1 MVQVRKLVLAIA
13 AASALSSGMA
23 HALGLGELSVKSTL
37 NQPLVAE
44 IELTEAQGLNAAQ
57 VVPSLATTADFAQ
70 AGVTRQAFLDDL
82 TFTPVIN
89 ANGRSVLRITSSKPV
104 RDPFVKF
111 LVQVL
116 WPNGRLLREYSLLLD
131 PPKFSPEAAAAAAAA
146 SAPAAAPAAPAQL
159 PATAPSPEA
168 AAPAQPA
175 PTAPAE
181 PALPPPTADK
191 PAQYVTVNNDT
202 LWEIADRARNGGTVQ
217 QTMLAIQAL
226 NPDAFIGGNIN
237 RLKKGHVLQLPT
249 PQQSTALPQSRAL
262 AEVSQQYR
270 AWREGRRLPAGTRQV
285 DATRRARA
293 GEAPSQVET
302 GDNLSLV
309 SASGQPAANGA
320 AGDGD
325 LGNKLA
331 MTQEALDTSRRDN
344 AELKSRMN
352 DLQSQLDKLQR
363 IIELKNNQLAK
374 MQAAGGAPAASAASA
389 PATDPAAAP
398 TTAGAPG
405 VNPALPAALVD
416 ANGAPVKPAGEIAP
430 EDALPPGAAQV
441 VTPSAEQ
448 PLAVEPVAPQESEDP
463 LQSILDNPVLL
474 GLIGGAVILLLALLL
489 LFLARRR
496 NARAEAEKHKR
507 MARALAEE
515 SQFVSDMDM
524 NAPPA
529 SFDGLDVPP
538 PTVRMGAGAAAAT
551 AAGVTAARERPAD
564 PLVQAEIHIAYGRM
578 NQAAE
583 LLEEAVKED
592 PDRDDI
598 RLKLMEIYAE
608 QGNNKAFAVH
618 ERKLVAAG
626 KREAEVEQLKD
637 RYPTMNTSAPVV
649 APLVAETRSTP
660 AVETA
665 SESTAPVAAAAA
677 TAAAAA
683 SAAALAAEMDA
694 RYVEELLADD
704 SDEAAATPVVEEPVA
719 DQPGVQESLAD
730 EPAVDEPVVET
741 PVVDES
747 TAAMQEPEDEFD
759 LSLDEFEQASSS
771 DVTTVNDLDDLM
783 LDDPAP
789 VAGQVTETPSF
800 ESILQEQTASTQP
813 DDLADFDLDLTED
826 DPALKNEDDFLLS
839 LGEDPLD
846 LGATEPEP
854 LSEDLELPDDFDLS
868 LADEMENDQA
878 TEAFASEIEDVNAE
892 LDRLSQNLE
901 QPPLSEPSFTAAD
914 AADAAAL
921 DDDPEFD
928 FLSGADEAA
937 TKLDLA
943 RAYIDM
949 GDADGARDIL
959 DEVVSEGDDGQKSEA
974 REMLARLA

>member
-23 HALGLGELSVKSTL
+23 QALGLGELSVKSTL

-44 IELTEAQGLNAAQ
+44 IELTDAQGLNAAQ

-70 AGVTRQAFLDDL
+70 AGVTRPAFLSDL

-104 RDPFVKF
+104 LEPYVKF

-131 PPKFSPEAAAAAAAA
+131 PPKFSPEAAAAAAARPPA
-146 SAPAAAPAAPAQL
+146 APAAAPAAPAQL
-159 PATAPSPEA
+159 PATAPTPEA
-168 AAPAQPA
+168 AAPAAPA
-175 PTAPAE
+175 PAPA
-181 PALPPPTADK
+181 PAQAPAAGTQPPAPAAQA

-202 LWEIADRARNGGTVQ
+202 LWEIAERVRNGGTVQ

-226 NPDAFIGGNIN
+226 NPSAFIGGNIN
-237 RLKKGHVLQLPT
+237 RLKKGEVLRLPT
-249 PQQSTALPQSRAL
+249 PQQSTALPQAQAV

-270 AWREGRRLPAGTRQV
+270 AWREGRRLPAAGARQV
-285 DATRRARA
+285 DATRRASPGA
-293 GEAPSQVET
+293 APSQVET

-309 SASGQPAANGA
+309 SATGQPGAQGA
-320 AGDGD
+320 AGDSD

-344 AELKSRMN
+344 AELQSRMS

-363 IIELKNNQLAK
+363 IIELKNGQLAR
-374 MQAAGGAPAASAASA
+374 MQAAGATPEAAAPAPGAPAAPVTPADAA
-389 PATDPAAAP
+389 T
-398 TTAGAPG
+398 
-405 VNPALPAALVD
+405 NPALPAALVD
-416 ANGAPVKPAGEIAP
+416 ANGAPVKPEGEVAP
-430 EDALPPGAAQV
+430 EDALPPGAAQIT
-441 VTPSAEQ
+441 TPNAEQ
-448 PLAVEPVAPQESEDP
+448 PPQVEPVTPQEPQDS
-463 LQSILDNPVLL
+463 LQSVLNNPILL
-474 GLIGGAVILLLALLL
+474 GLIGGAAVLLLALLL

-515 SQFVSDMDM
+515 SQFVADMDM
-524 NAPPA
+524 NTPPT
-529 SFDGLDVPP
+529 SFDGLDVQSPS
-538 PTVRMGAGAAAAT
+538 VRMGAAAGAAA

-578 NQAAE
+578 NQAIE
-583 LLEEAVKED
+583 LLEESVKEE
-592 PDRDDI
+592 PGRDDI

-608 QGNNKAFAVH
+608 QGNNKAFAAH

-637 RYPTMNTSAPVV
+637 RYPTMRAPAPAPVLEKTPEP
-649 APLVAETRSTP
+649 APAAVTP
-660 AVETA
+660 TA
-665 SESTAPVAAAAA
+665 SESTGSTAAVAT

-683 SAAALAAEMDA
+683 SAAALAAELEA
-694 RYVEELLADD
+694 RYVEDLLADE
-704 SDEAAATPVVEEPVA
+704 SEEPAAATQPESVA
-719 DQPGVQESLAD
+719 
-730 EPAVDEPVVET
+730 
-741 PVVDES
+741 
-747 TAAMQEPEDEFD
+747 EPEDDFD
-759 LSLDEFEQASSS
+759 LSLDEFEQASTPQ
-771 DVTTVNDLDDLM
+771 VNTVDDPDDLL
-783 LDDPAP
+783 LDEP
-789 VAGQVTETPSF
+789 VAPAAASTPSF
-800 ESILQEQTASTQP
+800 ESVLQQQTAASDQAGEP
-813 DDLADFDLDLTED
+813 DDLADFDLDLSEE
-826 DPALKNEDDFLLS
+826 DPALKTEDEFLLGLNDEPLE
-839 LGEDPLD
+839 LGNDPLD

-854 LSEDLELPDDFDLS
+854 VSEDLELPDDFDLS

-878 TEAFASEIEDVNAE
+878 SAAFASEIDDVNAE
-892 LDRLSQNLE
+892 LDRLSQNLQQPGLGEPTFTE
-901 QPPLSEPSFTAAD
+901 Q
-914 AADAAAL
+914 DAAAL
-921 DDDPEFD
+921 DDEPEFD
-928 FLSGADEAA
+928 FLAGGDEAA

-959 DEVVSEGDDGQKSEA
+959 DEVVVEGDDGQKTEA
-974 REMLARLA
+974 REMLSRLA

>member
-44 IELTEAQGLNAAQ
+44 IELTDAQGLNAAQ

-70 AGVTRQAFLDDL
+70 AGVTRPAFLSDL

-89 ANGRSVLRITSSKPV
+89 ENGRSVLRITSSKPV
-104 RDPFVKF
+104 LEPYVKF

-146 SAPAAAPAAPAQL
+146 QQPAAPAAAPAAPAQL
-159 PATAPSPEA
+159 PASAPTPEATAP
-168 AAPAQPA
+168 AAPAPAQAPDAATQPPA
-175 PTAPAE
+175 PAAQ
-181 PALPPPTADK
+181 A

-202 LWEIADRARNGGTVQ
+202 LWEIAERVRNGGTVQ

-226 NPDAFIGGNIN
+226 NPSAFIGGNIN
-237 RLKKGHVLQLPT
+237 RLKKGEVLRLPT
-249 PQQSTALPQSRAL
+249 PQQSTALPQAQAV

-270 AWREGRRLPAGTRQV
+270 AWREGRRLPAAGARQV
-285 DATRRARA
+285 DATRRARPGA
-293 GEAPSQVET
+293 APAQVET

-309 SASGQPAANGA
+309 SATGQPGAQGA

-325 LGNKLA
+325 LSNKLA
-331 MTQEALDTSRRDN
+331 TTQEALDTSRRDN
-344 AELKSRMN
+344 AELQSRMS

-363 IIELKNNQLAK
+363 IIELKNGQLAR
-374 MQAAGGAPAASAASA
+374 MQAAGATPEANAPAAAAPGAVGAPA
-389 PATDPAAAP
+389 DPA
-398 TTAGAPG
+398 

-416 ANGAPVKPAGEIAP
+416 ANGAPVKPEGEVAP
-430 EDALPPGAAQV
+430 EDALPPGAAQI
-441 VTPSAEQ
+441 TAPNAEQ
-448 PLAVEPVAPQESEDP
+448 PLQVEPVAPQEQEDP
-463 LQSILDNPVLL
+463 LQSVLNNPILL
-474 GLIGGAVILLLALLL
+474 GLIGGAAVLLLALLL

-515 SQFVSDMDM
+515 SQFNADMDM
-524 NAPPA
+524 NSPPT
-529 SFDGLDVPP
+529 SFDGLDVQSPN
-538 PTVRMGAGAAAAT
+538 VRMGAAAGAAAAA

-578 NQAAE
+578 NQAIE

-592 PDRDDI
+592 PERDDI

-608 QGNNKAFAVH
+608 QGNNKAFAAH

-637 RYPTMNTSAPVV
+637 RYPTMNSAPVATPV
-649 APLVAETRSTP
+649 LEKQAEP
-660 AVETA
+660 A
-665 SESTAPVAAAAA
+665 APVAAPASSESTGSAAA
-677 TAAAAA
+677 VATTAAAAA
-683 SAAALAAEMDA
+683 SAAALAAELKA
-694 RYVEELLADD
+694 KYVEDLLADD
-704 SDEAAATPVVEEPVA
+704 
-719 DQPGVQESLAD
+719 AD
-730 EPAVDEPVVET
+730 EPAP
-741 PVVDES
+741 
-747 TAAMQEPEDEFD
+747 APEDDFD
-759 LSLDEFEQASSS
+759 LSLEQFEQDSTPQ
-771 DVTTVNDLDDLM
+771 VNTVDDLDELL
-783 LDDPAP
+783 LDQP
-789 VAGQVTETPSF
+789 VAPAVEPTPSF
-800 ESILQEQTASTQP
+800 ESVLQEQTAASAQPAEP
-813 DDLADFDLDLTED
+813 DDLADFDLDLSEE
-826 DPALKNEDDFLLS
+826 DPALKTEDEFLLDLDKDS
-839 LGEDPLD
+839 LDPASEPLVLGDDPLD

-854 LSEDLELPDDFDLS
+854 ESEDLELPEDFDLS

-878 TEAFASEIEDVNAE
+878 SAAFASEIDDVNAE
-892 LDRLSQNLE
+892 LDRLSQNLQQPDLGEPTFTE
-901 QPPLSEPSFTAAD
+901 Q
-914 AADAAAL
+914 DAAAL
-921 DDDPEFD
+921 DDEPEFD
-928 FLSGADEAA
+928 FLAGGDEAA

-959 DEVVSEGDDGQKSEA
+959 DEVVVEGDDGQKSEA
-974 REMLARLA
+974 REMLSRLA